1 MYITFS
7 VLQVLYLRILNL
19 VPVVKHAKDVF
30 PGTKLLWSHTY
41 ISISCN
47 RGQFDLKNP
56 GFFKAICTCNQ
67 LAKFFCSFTYNNKQI
82 CSKKLFQNSVIL
94 QYIFISF
101 NNSIHIG
108 FSGIYSVEIII
119 VFLLITVFCFLTLAS
134 VLVIFPTFSDVPF
147 SFFGE

>member
-1 MYITFS
+1 MQKMFS
-7 VLQVLYLRILNL
+7 QEQNYCE
-19 VPVVKHAKDVF
+19 
-30 PGTKLLWSHTY
+30 SHTY

-82 CSKKLFQNSVIL
+82 CSKKHFQNSVIL

>member
-1 MYITFS
+1 MQKMFS
-7 VLQVLYLRILNL
+7 QEQNYYE
-19 VPVVKHAKDVF
+19 
-30 PGTKLLWSHTY
+30 SHTY

-67 LAKFFCSFTYNNKQI
+67 LVKFFCSFTYNNKQI

-119 VFLLITVFCFLTLAS
+119 VFSLITVFYFLTLAS

-147 SFFGE
+147 SFFGEWLPTIRYLKHSFNFSKHSSSDD